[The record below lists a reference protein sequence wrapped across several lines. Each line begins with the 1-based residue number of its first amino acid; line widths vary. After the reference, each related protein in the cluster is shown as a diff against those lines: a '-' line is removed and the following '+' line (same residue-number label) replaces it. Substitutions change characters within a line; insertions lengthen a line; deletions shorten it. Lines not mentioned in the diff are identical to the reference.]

1 MQRYRIGRAY
11 IDGAGIRGEDVLR
24 AHDVWN
30 HHEHQFV
37 VLPLF
42 VLSGEE
48 ITEER
53 YRSEPRDAVD
63 RLALRFLKDS
73 AHDVGFAFTHADLMV
88 NLSLTDDRLLNA
100 TDVHVG
106 VDGGN
111 VHRNFQR
118 DLIGSMN
125 VRRHINVHANVD
137 VVELC
142 IDQRIDS
149 DAADARLERSGG
161 YRHPLP
167 DLERGLL
174 AVQSANLRL
183 LQDLGAAVVV
193 QERSSRRRY
202 GHLKVGG
209 IEVGQGVEIDGARR
223 ASGRRG
229 HRPVSGADIGS
240 CG

>member
-111 VHRNFQR
+111 VHRDFQR
-118 DLIGSMN
+118 DLIGSMT

-142 IDQRIDS
+142 INQRIDA
-149 DAADARLERSGG
+149 DAADAGLERSGS
-161 YRHPLP
+161 YRHALP

-174 AVQSANLRL
+174 AVQSTNLRL
-183 LQDLGAAVVV
+183 LQDLCITVVV
-193 QERSSRRRY
+193 QERRRRRGDGY
-202 GHLKVGG
+202 LKVSG
-209 IEVGQGVEIDGARR
+209 IEVRKAVEVDRARR
-223 ASGRRG
+223 ASGRCG
-229 HRPVSGADIGS
+229 CSPVSSADI
-240 CG
+240 